1 MIRHHDVTGLAS
13 IFICAL
19 IASALVWAQ
28 RSAAPHFE
36 VAAIKPAPDCALG
49 PNGGGK
55 FGLVSPGR
63 IEVECTTMLSLM
75 GGACAVDEHLDRQW
89 IQVEGGPGWLRKE
102 TYSVIA

>member
-1 MIRHHDVTGLAS
+1 MGLAS

-19 IASALVWAQ
+19 ITSASAWAQ

-36 VAAIKPAPDCALG
+36 VASIKPAPDCVLG

-55 FGLVSPGR
+55 LGLMSPGR

-75 GGACAVDEHLDRQW
+75 RGA
-89 IQVEGGPGWLRKE
+89 
-102 TYSVIA
+102 